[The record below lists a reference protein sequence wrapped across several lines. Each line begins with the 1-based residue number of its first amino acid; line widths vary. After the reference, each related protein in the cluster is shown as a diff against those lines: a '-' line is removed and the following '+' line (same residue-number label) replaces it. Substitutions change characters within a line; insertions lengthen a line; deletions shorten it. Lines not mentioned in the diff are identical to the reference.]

1 MPAQNIYMEY
11 LHPSMYSMQVSPAQS
26 GLFRYPFAPL
36 VKARE
41 IKHPKNEISEDR
53 RKLDEAESD
62 IRHKD
67 ELLRSKNGEISQLKN
82 DLTFKEQKIS
92 ELGTLLESKNK
103 ISELGTLLESNIK
116 QMNVLETQLKEKNI
130 EISNLKGLETQLKE
144 KNIEISNLK
153 SESTKQETYISE
165 SCSNFVKFC
174 AEDSEY
180 FSDYV
185 QKVKNF
191 LKSNLNILQ
200 GFYSE
205 LAEKK
210 MQTTDKKIDFSTIDR
225 LLKSFD
231 TSLDNDIVIASI
243 IHTLNRLKNRFLE
256 SDFVDKTDKTKIEGI
271 TNNCNYALALLI
283 HLYYTMQ
290 MKFNQSTLPI

>member
-82 DLTFKEQKIS
+82 DLTFKEQ
-92 ELGTLLESKNK
+92 K